1 MFCVFLCLKGRSEL
15 MRLTQTPPVRG
26 IFFGLLVGQ
35 LVVFAVFAGLNES
48 KMDKKKIVL
57 QKP

>member
-1 MFCVFLCLKGRSEL
+1 